1 MKLGLSLKRRE
12 EHGSYDMGSHLHLS
26 FMVKCL
32 LKMRPHSHAPIG
44 SSLPRHCNNLERS
57 TTKPQTALK
66 FIGLKWCWLEGGV
79 VDKDSLGIMF
89 DMSMV
94 ALGFKL

>member
-1 MKLGLSLKRRE
+1 MFAE
-12 EHGSYDMGSHLHLS
+12 DATS
-26 FMVKCL
+26 FP
-32 LKMRPHSHAPIG
+32 RPYRLIAP
-44 SSLPRHCNNLERS
+44 SHCNNLERS
-57 TTKPQTALK
+57 TTKPQTAPK